1 MVIRLKYLSS
11 IIIIIIIMSREP
23 LLPSLSCNHRQM
35 WQQLWNVSPV
45 AQSYSR
51 GFGAAE
57 AVVIVKLQVD
67 EHSITGR
74 LADAAHL
81 VLPCGPYQQYCFS
94 PITVPRGMQTAY
106 THQAAAAAAALPT
119 QSDDD
124 EDDGC
129 LVSLSVLS

>member
-1 MVIRLKYLSS
+1 M
-11 IIIIIIIMSREP
+11 
-23 LLPSLSCNHRQM
+23 
-35 WQQLWNVSPV
+35 
-45 AQSYSR
+45 
-51 GFGAAE
+51 
-57 AVVIVKLQVD
+57 VIVKLQVDD

-81 VLPCGPYQQYCFS
+81 VLPCGPYQWYCFS
-94 PITVPRGMQTAY
+94 PITVPQGMQTAY
-106 THQAAAAAAALPT
+106 THQAAAALPT